1 MLNVQDDS
9 GTQADTEALAE
20 AYKESSGIVRHG
32 QTLIIAGT
40 KDAIDVWDDL
50 KIPLNQVHRS
60 TRYAAALQALNM
72 AAADGAQVTHLVGHS
87 LGGAV
92 AYRIVKDA
100 EAGRLG
106 PQFKTFQVRTY
117 GAPFLNSRQHP
128 NVQAMR
134 RAWDPVSMLYRGA
147 QTTQAPGW
155 NPHNHAGC
163 NRSTSSTG
171 HHTVVPR
178 NPRIA
183 HE

>member
-1 MLNVQDDS
+1 MQDDS
-9 GTQADTEALAE
+9 GTQADTEALTE
-20 AYKESSGIVRHG
+20 AYNESSGVVRHG

-60 TRYAAALQALNM
+60 TRYAAAVQALRK
-72 AAADGAQVTHLVGHS
+72 ASDDGVTVTHIVGHS

-92 AYRIVKDA
+92 AFRLLKDA

-106 PQFKTFQVRTY
+106 ARFRTFQVRTY

-134 RAWDPVSMLYRGA
+134 RAWDPVSMFDRGA
-147 QTTQAPGW
+147 QTTRAPGW
-155 NPHNHAGC
+155 NPHSHAGFT
-163 NRSTSSTG
+163 RSTLG
-171 HHTVVPR
+171 AGQV
-178 NPRIA
+178 IA
-183 HE
+183 EAYDPETSL